1 MELSRRQIIQLSL
14 GSAAVA
20 ALSGCGIGS
29 DPESPGASGGG
40 VKKGGTLRVGA
51 VGSASNIIT
60 DPHATI
66 PNDSDFFRMQLMYD
80 ALFVPTSGESN
91 VAGRLAGEWTPDDEM
106 RVWHIAIAEGAKFHD
121 GAEVTPED
129 VEWSIRRLFETGGP
143 SRVPVKSVNDIKADG
158 ERLMIT
164 VPTAT
169 SILPVLLRLQTMTV
183 PAGTTDF
190 DEGIGSGPFK
200 LESYSNGNSRLV
212 RNDDWHLEPPLLD
225 AVEITRF
232 DSVAALSNAVLSGQV
247 DLASNVGAIAGRSAE
262 GREDVQVIRR
272 PADIVVPIVMRTSDG
287 PFSDPRV
294 REAMRLG
301 ADREALVTQALSGL
315 GSVSNDI
322 LGAGDPDFDTSLPQ
336 RERDVERAKAL
347 LEEAG
352 FDTSKTYELITKEE
366 AVGEVESAKAFAVQM
381 RDIGLKI
388 EAVRQESN
396 QFYDSVW
403 CQGPLY
409 TTSWG
414 TNDSVIYM
422 ASKFMTTDAVQNE
435 TGMKDDEFDAAV
447 ARVLMSAPGDAA
459 SVEALKEV
467 QRIEYERGGYIA
479 WGVAEGI
486 DLAASKV
493 RDLPALGGY
502 ARMQLEKTWVSAGS

>member
-1 MELSRRQIIQLSL
+1 
-14 GSAAVA
+14 
-20 ALSGCGIGS
+20 
-29 DPESPGASGGG
+29 
-40 VKKGGTLRVGA
+40 
-51 VGSASNIIT
+51 
-60 DPHATI
+60 
-66 PNDSDFFRMQLMYD
+66 
-80 ALFVPTSGESN
+80 
-91 VAGRLAGEWTPDDEM
+91 
-106 RVWHIAIAEGAKFHD
+106 
-121 GAEVTPED
+121 
-129 VEWSIRRLFETGGP
+129 
-143 SRVPVKSVNDIKADG
+143 
-158 ERLMIT
+158 
-164 VPTAT
+164 
-169 SILPVLLRLQTMTV
+169 
-183 PAGTTDF
+183 
-190 DEGIGSGPFK
+190 
-200 LESYSNGNSRLV
+200 
-212 RNDDWHLEPPLLD
+212 
-225 AVEITRF
+225 
-232 DSVAALSNAVLSGQV
+232 
-247 DLASNVGAIAGRSAE
+247 
-262 GREDVQVIRR
+262 
-272 PADIVVPIVMRTSDG
+272 MRTSDG

-301 ADREALVTQALSGL
+301 ADRDALVTQALSGL

-336 RERDVERAKAL
+336 RERDIERAKSL
-347 LEEAG
+347 LDEAG

-381 RDIGLKI
+381 RDIGLNI

-435 TGMKDDEFDAAV
+435 TGMTDAEFDAAV
-447 ARVLMSAPGDAA
+447 ARVLEAAPGDAA
-459 SVEALKEV
+459 YVEALKEV

-493 RDLPALGGY
+493 KDLPTIGGY